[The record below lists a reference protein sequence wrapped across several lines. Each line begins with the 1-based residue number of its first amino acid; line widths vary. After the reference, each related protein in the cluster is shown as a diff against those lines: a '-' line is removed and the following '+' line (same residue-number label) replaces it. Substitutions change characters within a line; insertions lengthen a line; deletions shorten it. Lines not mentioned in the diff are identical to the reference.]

1 MRDLSQETVWTFTEQ
16 SQAGVWGKCQ
26 LRKDPGI
33 FVSSYMDL
41 ASKVAALQ
49 FHNPNFVLMF
59 RGQPKDY
66 RLKENENST
75 IRPSIFRRDEKHD
88 PNRWNGLVEER
99 YKKLLQ
105 AEEKL
110 IQNWQET
117 EGKRRITR
125 SAVIRWAILQHY
137 EVCDTPLLD
146 VSSSLRIATSF
157 ASLESDSDEAFL
169 MVLAIPQISGAVSSC
184 AYHEMQALRLASL
197 CPPST
202 TRPHI
207 QEGYLIG
214 EYPELRSFEEKMN
227 LKLYET
233 DFAQRLIGKFRFDPK
248 NFWQNE
254 TFPLVP
260 KDALYPNDHDAL
272 HELCARIK
280 EQLKTENQSTH

>member
-1 MRDLSQETVWTFTEQ
+1 MVTGDFMTF
-16 SQAGVWGKCQ
+16 AGFYQFLIALLV
-26 LRKDPGI
+26 DD
-33 FVSSYMDL
+33 YL
-41 ASKVAALQ
+41 AP
-49 FHNPNFVLMF
+49 FHAVL
-59 RGQPKDY
+59 G
-66 RLKENENST
+66 
-75 IRPSIFRRDEKHD
+75 RDEAD
-88 PNRWNGLVEER
+88 GGAGANVVLV
-99 YKKLLQ
+99 
-105 AEEKL
+105 
-110 IQNWQET
+110 
-117 EGKRRITR
+117 
-125 SAVIRWAILQHY
+125 
-137 EVCDTPLLD
+137 
-146 VSSSLRIATSF
+146 F
-157 ASLESDSDEAFL
+157 DEAFL

-254 TFPLVP
+254 TSPQVP
-260 KDALYPNDHDAL
+260 EDALYPNDHDAL

-280 EQLKTENQSTH
+280 EQLKTENQTIY